1 MPNAK
6 QKIKINDLKTF
17 AQELETLPKTWEY
30 LISDLKGF
38 NISAIAAVTAGA
50 FAHCI
55 NFKGLNFLSFLSFG
69 LDPNVLYFAI
79 SASLI
84 SAYTICSYNEL
95 VVQKASIDKTFI
107 CKDSDKIFEY
117 TMKPLL
123 KPIAGGSII
132 YSIIKTQDITENY
145 DIDFDQ
151 TNELDMINI
160 ETCNVL

>member
-17 AQELETLPKTWEY
+17 AQELETLPKTQEY
-30 LISDLKGF
+30 LISDFKGF

-79 SASLI
+79 SPSLI
-84 SAYTICSYNEL
+84 SDTVFVHITNLLYKRHLQIKHSF
-95 VVQKASIDKTFI
+95 V
-107 CKDSDKIFEY
+107 KIVINS
-117 TMKPLL
+117 L
-123 KPIAGGSII
+123 S
-132 YSIIKTQDITENY
+132 TQ
-145 DIDFDQ
+145 
-151 TNELDMINI
+151 
-160 ETCNVL
+160 